1 MAIHIVRREF
11 IAAVGGAAVAWPL
24 GARAQQQPAMPVIG
38 FLDLRSHHTLSDQLR
53 AFRQGLKDTG
63 YVEGENVAIEYRW
76 AEGQFDR
83 LPALAAELVRR
94 RVAVIATS
102 GGPATASAAKAATAT
117 IPIVFIVGQDPV
129 RLGLVASLSRPGGNL
144 TGVNILVAELTA
156 KRLGLLREL
165 VPGAARIA
173 VLVNPGNAANA
184 ETTLREV
191 ELAARGMGLQMQI
204 LKASTSPEIEAAF
217 ATFARERPDALFV
230 GNDAFFSGRSV
241 QLVHLATL
249 HKIPATYALR
259 ETVEVGGLMSYGVN
273 TTEALRQVGVYTGRI
288 LKDAKPE
295 DLPVVQSSKFELV
308 INAVTARMLGLTVPP
323 SLLAVADEVIE

>member
-1 MAIHIVRREF
+1 
-11 IAAVGGAAVAWPL
+11 
-24 GARAQQQPAMPVIG
+24 MPVIG
-38 FLDLRSHHTLSDQLR
+38 FLDLRSPHTLSDQLR

-144 TGVNILVAELTA
+144 TGVNFLVAELTA

-173 VLVNPGNAANA
+173 VLVNPANATNA

-217 ATFARERPDALFV
+217 ATFVRERPDALFV
-230 GNDAFFSGRSV
+230 GNDAFLSSRSV

-273 TTEALRQVGVYTGRI
+273 ITEALRQVGVYTGRV

-323 SLLAVADEVIE
+323 SLLAIADEVIE